1 MDHALRFVYRYG
13 NLLHKYY
20 PLLDGL
26 VKSGIPDNRP
36 IGQHSYKVE
45 ITDCTK
51 VMVDLRGVIRAEH
64 VNRQKSFF
72 FTGTSDI
79 NCAFISA
86 RRACLEMHDNPPPPP
101 VRKYA
106 RCLQQNR
113 DKSQSQASQEA
124 KPELRR
130 LLPLAD
136 GRCDQAADCPRPVH
150 APQNHESVPAPLV
163 VDVSYPDLASD
174 DDSTASW
181 DGNSDS
187 IVPDSPRLVCFQTQ
201 TRLILISLPSLLSL
215 PCMSLNQSMVRRGA
229 VVIDMIIGCDQGSE
243 FLWGQHPG
251 QCWVGLLPVK
261 QRHIVE
267 AERPREKERAWAVRL
282 GFLFWK

>member
-79 NCAFISA
+79 NCAFLSA
-86 RRACLEMHDNPPPPP
+86 RRACLEMHDDPPPPP
-101 VRKYA
+101 VRKNA
-106 RCLQQNR
+106 RCWQQNR

-130 LLPLAD
+130 LLHLED
-136 GRCDQAADCPRPVH
+136 GRCDQAAGCPRPGH

-163 VDVSYPDLASD
+163 VDISYPDLASD

-187 IVPDSPRLVCFQTQ
+187 IVPDSKQDAEDEATEGTPVDLFSDSDT
-201 TRLILISLPSLLSL
+201 SDSDKS
-215 PCMSLNQSMVRRGA
+215 SKSSESSMHEPEPEHGEKRRR
-229 VVIDMIIGCDQGSE
+229 CD
-243 FLWGQHPG
+243 
-251 QCWVGLLPVK
+251 
-261 QRHIVE
+261 
-267 AERPREKERAWAVRL
+267 
-282 GFLFWK
+282 